1 MCAHAPS
8 LADTPGLPDLFCRPC
23 YIILYN
29 QNIVSLPLVR
39 KVPKNCLA
47 TTYLDSI
54 KTEPFVHAVDD
65 NTPPRSELNTRSAEK
80 MEVPLEIT
88 ASERFK
94 TADISEAYVKFRP
107 VYPQSVANIIVDYM
121 KSKGSLA
128 FDFAV
133 DVGCGSGQSTFLLY
147 DYFTKI
153 VGLDISE
160 TQIQQ
165 AKLKSGEDKSTE
177 SEVKF
182 IVGDAHNLPFESSSV
197 DLITCAMAWHWL
209 DAEKF
214 YDEAKRVLKPGG
226 CLAIYGHGVVVKDNE
241 RIKNTFDLFHDALI
255 PTDSLGE
262 ENMHVLNNYEGV
274 EIPFSQT
281 QRIDFSVP
289 QKSSIDQLLGFLSS
303 VSAYRITYCTKF
315 PENTLM
321 QEIRAKYDT
330 EDGKRDVEEYTF
342 PGYAILGINE

>member
-1 MCAHAPS
+1 
-8 LADTPGLPDLFCRPC
+8 
-23 YIILYN
+23 
-29 QNIVSLPLVR
+29 
-39 KVPKNCLA
+39 
-47 TTYLDSI
+47 
-54 KTEPFVHAVDD
+54 
-65 NTPPRSELNTRSAEK
+65 

-94 TADISEAYVKFRP
+94 TADISEAYAKFRP
-107 VYPQSVANIIVDYM
+107 VHPPSVANIIVDYM

-133 DVGCGSGQSTFLLY
+133 DVGCGSGQSTFLLC

-165 AKLKSGEDKSTE
+165 AKLKSGEDKSAVE
-177 SEVKF
+177 F
-182 IVGDAHNLPFESSSV
+182 IVGNAHDLPFESSSV
-197 DLITCAMAWHWL
+197 DLLTCAMAWHWL

-226 CLAIYGHGVVVKDNE
+226 CLAIYGHGVIVKDNE
-241 RIKNTFDLFHDALI
+241 RIKNAFDLFHDALI

-321 QEIRAKYDT
+321 QEIRTKYDT
-330 EDGKRDVEEYTF
+330 EDGKSDVEEYTF
-342 PGYAILGINE
+342 PGFAILGINE

>member
-1 MCAHAPS
+1 
-8 LADTPGLPDLFCRPC
+8 
-23 YIILYN
+23 
-29 QNIVSLPLVR
+29 
-39 KVPKNCLA
+39 
-47 TTYLDSI
+47 
-54 KTEPFVHAVDD
+54 
-65 NTPPRSELNTRSAEK
+65 

-107 VYPQSVANIIVDYM
+107 VHPPSVANIIVDYM

-133 DVGCGSGQSTFLLY
+133 DVGCGSGQSTFLLC
-147 DYFTKI
+147 DYFNKV

-165 AKLKSGEDKSTE
+165 AKLKCREYKSTE

-182 IVGDAHNLPFESSSV
+182 IVGDAHNLQFESSSV

-214 YDEAKRVLKPGG
+214 YNEAKRVLKPGG
-226 CLAIYGHGVVVKDNE
+226 CLAIYGHGAIVKDNE
-241 RIKNTFDLFHDALI
+241 RIKNAFDLFYDALI

-274 EIPFSQT
+274 EIAFSQT
-281 QRIDFSVP
+281 QRIEFSLP

-303 VSAYRITYCTKF
+303 VSSYRITYCTKF

-321 QEIRAKYDT
+321 QEIRTKYDT

-342 PGYAILGINE
+342 PGFAILAINE